1 MICLRKG
8 SRRGVQVK
16 AFFAWKGKTASA
28 WAFVFLD
35 VCRTLPSAE
44 QFSFF
49 LMTTVVHLVLC
60 WNCLCFRRKLPFT
73 LINGPDCHFSAA
85 LVNFFLKLINQVR
98 SYWMLCSMGAFTVVE
113 MNMKPLKEKKH
124 ILNTKV
130 DKSPC
135 RSILLNNILFFFFYL
150 SFISDQR
157 KAGNTGTVGVG
168 SALKELLMCANTLK
182 AMGPFLG
189 DGWSLLN

>member
-113 MNMKPLKEKKH
+113 MNMKPLKEKKN

-135 RSILLNNILFFFFYL
+135 RSILLNNILFFFFFTFL
-150 SFISDQR
+150 LLVI
-157 KAGNTGTVGVG
+157 
-168 SALKELLMCANTLK
+168 KERLATQVQWGLVQHWRNC
-182 AMGPFLG
+182 
-189 DGWSLLN
+189 

>member
-98 SYWMLCSMGAFTVVE
+98 SYWMLCSIGGIYGGRNEHETSQR
-113 MNMKPLKEKKH
+113 KKN

-135 RSILLNNILFFFFYL
+135 RSILLNNILFFFFL
-150 SFISDQR
+150 
-157 KAGNTGTVGVG
+157 
-168 SALKELLMCANTLK
+168 
-182 AMGPFLG
+182 PFFY
-189 DGWSLLN
+189 

>member
-73 LINGPDCHFSAA
+73 LINGPDCHFSPA

-98 SYWMLCSMGAFTVVE
+98 SYWMLCSMGGIYGGSSEHETST
-113 MNMKPLKEKKH
+113 LKEKKP

-135 RSILLNNILFFFFYL
+135 RSILLNNRHFYFFLPFFY
-150 SFISDQR
+150 
-157 KAGNTGTVGVG
+157 
-168 SALKELLMCANTLK
+168 
-182 AMGPFLG
+182 
-189 DGWSLLN
+189 

>member
-16 AFFAWKGKTASA
+16 AFFACKGKTASA

-35 VCRTLPSAE
+35 VCRTLPFAE
-44 QFSFF
+44 QFSLF

-73 LINGPDCHFSAA
+73 LINGPDCHFSPA

-98 SYWMLCSMGAFTVVE
+98 SYWMLCSMGGIYGGSNEHETSQRKK
-113 MNMKPLKEKKH
+113 KP
-124 ILNTKV
+124 ILNTNV

-135 RSILLNNILFFFFYL
+135 RSILLNNRLFFSFFLPFFY
-150 SFISDQR
+150 
-157 KAGNTGTVGVG
+157 
-168 SALKELLMCANTLK
+168 
-182 AMGPFLG
+182 
-189 DGWSLLN
+189 

>member
-28 WAFVFLD
+28 RAFVFLD

-73 LINGPDCHFSAA
+73 LINGPGCHFSAA

-113 MNMKPLKEKKH
+113 MNMKPLKEKKTFWIQRWINH
-124 ILNTKV
+124 RAGQYYWTI
-130 DKSPC
+130 D
-135 RSILLNNILFFFFYL
+135 FFFFL
-150 SFISDQR
+150 PFISDQR

>member
-113 MNMKPLKEKKH
+113 MNMKPLKEKKN

-135 RSILLNNILFFFFYL
+135 RSILLNNILFFFYL